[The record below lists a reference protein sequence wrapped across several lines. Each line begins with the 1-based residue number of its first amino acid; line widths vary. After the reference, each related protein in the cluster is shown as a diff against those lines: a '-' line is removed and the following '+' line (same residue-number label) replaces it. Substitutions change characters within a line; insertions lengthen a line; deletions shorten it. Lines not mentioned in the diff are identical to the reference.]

1 MPATAAIT
9 MLAPINASSRTM
21 SGGIPMSSRAISAR
35 NSGAHNVGPISPFA
49 LHALREMVIAP
60 RGADRFP
67 RQCTVDDLLAQEVR
81 TGGDD

>member
-1 MPATAAIT
+1 
-9 MLAPINASSRTM
+9 
-21 SGGIPMSSRAISAR
+21 
-35 NSGAHNVGPISPFA
+35 
-49 LHALREMVIAP
+49 MVIAP